1 MSKSVSFPAEHLSAY
16 DIGKRIQVKTP
27 DGAKITD
34 ELVRIVSFRKET
46 GDVKVFLHFANVLSA
61 REVTHRVEYGFEVD
75 PQQYVRRMD
84 GE

>member
-1 MSKSVSFPAEHLSAY
+1 MSDKVSFPAEHLSAY
-16 DIGKRIQVKTP
+16 DIGKRIQIVSP

-46 GDVKVFLHFANVLSA
+46 GDVKIFLHFANVLSA

-75 PQQYVRRMD
+75 PTQMVKRVS
-84 GE
+84 E